1 MTIELGISTFG
12 ETTPLEKTG
21 TVISHDERI
30 RDLLEEISLADSL
43 GIDAFA
49 IGEHHRKDFAVSAP
63 EIVLAMA
70 ASKTKQIHL
79 SSATTNLPTI
89 DPIRVYEQ
97 YATIDAVAP
106 GRIEIMAGRGSFTEA
121 FDLFGYDL
129 NDYDELFKEKL
140 DMLLKINQNEV
151 LNWPGGKFTPKVD
164 NIGIY
169 PRTKS
174 PLPINLATGGNPSST
189 IRAAEM
195 GLPIVYAI
203 IGGQLDHFLPLIKLY
218 RAVAEKT
225 GQDLSKMPI
234 AAHSWGWLDQD
245 KEKAIKDYF
254 YPTKL
259 LVDQISTERE
269 QWNGLTYEQY
279 LENIGDNGVM
289 FVGDS
294 NTVANKI
301 IRMMETLGLTRFYLH
316 LPIASMPHE
325 DIMNAIKIYG
335 EEVVPKVKKY
345 FKDKEQKKN
354 FLFKWKNK

>member
-1 MTIELGISTFG
+1 MNVELGISTFG

-21 TVISHDERI
+21 KAISHDQRI
-30 RDLLEEISLADSL
+30 RDLVDEIVLADKL
-43 GIDAFA
+43 GIDAYA

-70 ASKTKQIHL
+70 ASKTKQL

-89 DPIRVYEQ
+89 NSIRVYEQ
-97 YATIDAVAP
+97 YATMDAIAP

-129 NDYDELFKEKL
+129 NDYNDLFKEKL
-140 DMLLKINQNEV
+140 DMLLAINKNEI

-164 NIGIY
+164 HTGIY
-169 PRTKS
+169 PRPEK
-174 PLPINLATGGNPSST
+174 PLPISLATGGSPAST

-203 IGGQLDHFLPLIKLY
+203 IGGKMEHFAPLIKLY
-218 RAVAEKT
+218 KAVTERT

-234 AAHSWGWLDQD
+234 AAHSWGWLSDD
-245 KEKAIKDYF
+245 KDKAIKEYF

-259 LVDQISTERE
+259 LVDAISKERPN
-269 QWNGLTYEQY
+269 WTGMTYDQY
-279 LENIGDNGVM
+279 LEGIADDGVI

-294 NTVANKI
+294 ETVANKI

-325 DIMNAIKIYG
+325 DIMKAIEIYG
-335 EEVVPKVKKY
+335 NEVVPKVKKH
-345 FKDKEQKKN
+345 FKDKENKKKL
-354 FLFKWKNK
+354 FSFKWKK

>member
-1 MTIELGISTFG
+1 MNVKLGISTFG

-21 TVISHDERI
+21 KSINHNERI
-30 RDLLEEISLADSL
+30 RNLVDEIVLADKL
-43 GIDAFA
+43 GVDVYA

-97 YATIDAVAP
+97 YATMDAVAP

-129 NDYDELFKEKL
+129 KNYDELFKEKL
-140 DMLLKINQNEV
+140 DMLLAINKNEI
-151 LNWPGGKFTPKVD
+151 LDWPGGEFTPKVD
-164 NIGIY
+164 HIGIY
-169 PRTKS
+169 PRPQK
-174 PLPINLATGGNPSST
+174 PLPISLATGGTPTST

-203 IGGQLDHFLPLIKLY
+203 IGGKMDHYLPLIKIY
-218 RAVAEKT
+218 KAVAEKT

-234 AAHSWGWLDQD
+234 AAHSWGWLSDD
-245 KEKAIKDYF
+245 KEKAIKEYF

-259 LVDQISTERE
+259 LVDTISKERPN
-269 QWNGLTYEQY
+269 WTGMTYDQY
-279 LENIGDNGVM
+279 LESIGEDCVM

-294 NTVANKI
+294 ETVANKI
-301 IRMMETLGLTRFYLH
+301 IKMMETLILTRFYLH

-325 DIMNAIKIYG
+325 DIMKAIEIYG
-335 EEVVPKVKKY
+335 TEVVPKVKKH
-345 FKDKEQKKN
+345 FKAKEKN
-354 FLFKWKNK
+354 KLFSFKWKK